1 MIPLRREAD
10 GVSFEVAVQPRSSR
24 AAVEG
29 EREGALRVRLT
40 APPVDGAANKQCV
53 ALLAKVLG
61 VPRSALEI
69 VSGAGRDACYMA
81 RVAPTSMI
89 FVPCID
95 GISHNEIE
103 DAKPEWLTAGANVLL
118 RAMLERAGVAAS

>member
-24 AAVEG
+24 AAVDG

-61 VPRSALEI
+61 VPKSALEI
-69 VSGAGRDACYMA
+69 VSGIGSRRKRIKIRGGDYSALESLLASQTD
-81 RVAPTSMI
+81 
-89 FVPCID
+89 
-95 GISHNEIE
+95 
-103 DAKPEWLTAGANVLL
+103 PEV
-118 RAMLERAGVAAS
+118 S

>member
-24 AAVEG
+24 AAVDG

-61 VPRSALEI
+61 VPKSALEI
-69 VSGAGRDACYMA
+69 VSGTGSRRKRIKVRGGDYSALESLLASQTD
-81 RVAPTSMI
+81 
-89 FVPCID
+89 
-95 GISHNEIE
+95 
-103 DAKPEWLTAGANVLL
+103 PEV
-118 RAMLERAGVAAS
+118 S